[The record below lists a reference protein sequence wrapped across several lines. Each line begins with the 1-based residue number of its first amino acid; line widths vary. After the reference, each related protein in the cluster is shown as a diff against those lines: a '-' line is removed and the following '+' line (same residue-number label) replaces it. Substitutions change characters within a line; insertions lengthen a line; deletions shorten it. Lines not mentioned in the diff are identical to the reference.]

1 MIKNPLIMF
10 VISILLTYFIIK
22 LISCSSSTTS
32 PTREGMCLCGGVGQK
47 ICQDS
52 DTVRRL
58 YDEGKV
64 TEYTIG
70 N

>member
-1 MIKNPLIMF
+1 MIKNPLVLF
-10 VISILLTYFIIK
+10 VIGALLTYFIIK
-22 LISCSSSTTS
+22 LITCSNTTK
-32 PTREGMCLCGGVGQK
+32 EGMCLCGGVGQK

-58 YDEGKV
+58 YDENKL